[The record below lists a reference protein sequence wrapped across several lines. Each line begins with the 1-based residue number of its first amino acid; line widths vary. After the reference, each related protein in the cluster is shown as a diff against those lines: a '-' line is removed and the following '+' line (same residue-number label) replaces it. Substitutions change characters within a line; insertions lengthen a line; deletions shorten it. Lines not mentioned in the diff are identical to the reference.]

1 MMVKYLST
9 LLCALCFMC
18 GETQAKASLHRE
30 TATEEISNRWL
41 LEAELLQELHAIVDR
56 NTPER
61 PNK

>member
-1 MMVKYLST
+1 
-9 LLCALCFMC
+9 MC

-30 TATEEISNRWL
+30 TATEEISNLWL